1 MKNKKINENA
11 IKKITPKIVRAA
23 RKFTQTINPWS
34 YYKRF
39 IQVRGPGKEYSVG
52 SENAFTK
59 FIRGYNPG
67 LQLEAKESINEQ
79 INGIIRKHASSHVNK
94 YLRSDDGKALRQEVK
109 QLIRMKLGKKNL

>member
-1 MKNKKINENA
+1 MKKIRPRTIRSISKFRQSIA
-11 IKKITPKIVRAA
+11 PSGYDAPYISVQGP
-23 RKFTQTINPWS
+23 RKRMSIGSDTAYQKFA
-34 YYKRF
+34 
-39 IQVRGPGKEYSVG
+39 GGYS
-52 SENAFTK
+52 
-59 FIRGYNPG
+59 PG